1 MEEQMKESINTSETP
16 ACDTS
21 AQPEASTSAAKAR
34 FVAPKLTFV
43 KPELVRQGSLADVTA
58 GFFGT
63 FIP

>member
-1 MEEQMKESINTSETP
+1 MMQDPKSNYHSGDETVGT
-16 ACDTS
+16 DS
-21 AQPEASTSAAKAR
+21 VDAR
-34 FVAPKLTFV
+34 LPLVQPKLTFV

>member
-1 MEEQMKESINTSETP
+1 MEERFKISEKFGCDTP
-16 ACDTS
+16 AIP
-21 AQPEASTSAAKAR
+21 AAVGKQP

>member
-1 MEEQMKESINTSETP
+1 MKESFKISEKAGCDTP
-16 ACDTS
+16 AQTI
-21 AQPEASTSAAKAR
+21 AAATGKQP

>member
-1 MEEQMKESINTSETP
+1 MKESFKTNETLG
-16 ACDTS
+16 CDT
-21 AQPEASTSAAKAR
+21 PEPILQADAAKAP

>member
-1 MEEQMKESINTSETP
+1 MEESSKISERFGCDVPSQSNP
-16 ACDTS
+16 A
-21 AQPEASTSAAKAR
+21 AIAKPR

>member
-1 MEEQMKESINTSETP
+1 MEQKSKGSETVGRG
-16 ACDTS
+16 
-21 AQPEASTSAAKAR
+21 TSAATLPVTAAR
-34 FVAPKLTFV
+34 QPFVAPKLTFV

>member
-1 MEEQMKESINTSETP
+1 MEGKSIAPEVLGCGTLETILAGAGKP
-16 ACDTS
+16 S
-21 AQPEASTSAAKAR
+21 

-63 FIP
+63 FVPGGMDV

>member
-1 MEEQMKESINTSETP
+1 MEESLKISEKFG
-16 ACDTS
+16 CDTL
-21 AQPEASTSAAKAR
+21 AIPAAVVKQP

>member
-1 MEEQMKESINTSETP
+1 MEKRMKEDFKTNETRGGGEPPQALP
-16 ACDTS
+16 AG
-21 AQPEASTSAAKAR
+21 AGKLP

>member
-1 MEEQMKESINTSETP
+1 MKESFITNKTLACGTP
-16 ACDTS
+16 SQAKES
-21 AQPEASTSAAKAR
+21 GSAKAP
-34 FVAPKLTFV
+34 FIAPKLTFV